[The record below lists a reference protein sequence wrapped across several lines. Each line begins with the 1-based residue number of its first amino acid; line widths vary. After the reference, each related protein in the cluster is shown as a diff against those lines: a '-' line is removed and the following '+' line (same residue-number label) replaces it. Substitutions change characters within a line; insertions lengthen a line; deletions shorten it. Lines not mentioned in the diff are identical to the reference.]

1 MSLELET
8 PRAGDNS
15 GDPHAAAFAD
25 ISENVAAFLKGA
37 DVWATRDTFDERDAE
52 KANDFI
58 TGAKQLKSKADKAR
72 AAEKKPHLDA
82 GREID
87 ARWGALAD
95 KLDKIIK
102 PVSVKLEAFLRA
114 QREERA
120 KAQREAEERARQ
132 AEDARRAAEA
142 DAAKAE
148 TPSQQIAAEERA
160 NQLAF
165 EASVAQGEARQ
176 LGGAARVDSATGL
189 ANRRSL
195 KMVRKPA
202 IASLPQALTHYRAEP
217 ELAELIL
224 KFAARD
230 LREAP
235 TIKGAK
241 KIPTIPGIRWDETEQ
256 LS

>member
-1 MSLELET
+1 MPDT
-8 PRAGDNS
+8 PGLSHNS
-15 GDPHAAAFAD
+15 GDVHAAAYAE
-25 ISENVAAFLKGA
+25 ISDTIAAFLKGA
-37 DVWATRDTFDERDAE
+37 DVWAKRESFDERDAE

-58 TGAKQLKSKADKAR
+58 TGAKQLKSRADKAR
-72 AAEKKPHLDA
+72 AAEKKPHLEA

-87 ARWGALAD
+87 ARWGAVAD
-95 KLDKIIK
+95 KIDKIIK
-102 PVSVKLEAFLRA
+102 PVAAKLEAFLKA
-114 QREERA
+114 QREAQA
-120 KAQREAEERARQ
+120 KAQREAEDRARE
-132 AEDARRAAEA
+132 AEEAKRAAEA

-148 TPSQQIAAEERA
+148 TPSAQIAAEERA

-176 LGGAARVDSATGL
+176 LAGPARVDSATGL

-195 KMVRKPA
+195 KTVRKPA